1 MQDFIVISVLIV
13 IVFTLV
19 LKLHKNIQKTGN
31 YLALKRLVFVLL
43 FIVLVILLGGLAL
56 IILLSLPGASM

>member
-1 MQDFIVISVLIV
+1 MQDFIVLGVLIV

-19 LKLHKNIQKTGN
+19 LKLHKNIQKTDN
-31 YLALKRLVFVLL
+31 YLALKGLVFVLL

-56 IILLSLPGASM
+56 IILFSLPGATM